1 LAGEAVMSRLLRRFS
16 TLKEAR
22 QVPPKVSKPLRVLFC
37 GSDEF
42 SSASLRALHAEHE
55 RNPELVKSIDVI
67 LRPGKP
73 SGRSLKR
80 IREGILALIF
90 S

>member
-1 LAGEAVMSRLLRRFS
+1 MSRLLRRGFS

-22 QVPPKVSKPLRVLFC
+22 QVPAKVSKPLRVLFC

-55 RNPELVKSIDVI
+55 RNPELVKSIDVM

-73 SGRSLKR
+73 SGRSLR
-80 IREGILALIF
+80 TIREGILALMF